1 VPKNH
6 LQTRPSKVKQFDLS
20 SNHSGSKEARRD
32 LLARLLL
39 AARSDDAMVW
49 IWGWEVVKLKLWYAG
64 GRGKFHLGLRC
75 CLRRAAFLELLHV
88 FGHDQVPHT
97 W

>member
-1 VPKNH
+1 
-6 LQTRPSKVKQFDLS
+6 
-20 SNHSGSKEARRD
+20 
-32 LLARLLL
+32 
-39 AARSDDAMVW
+39 MVW